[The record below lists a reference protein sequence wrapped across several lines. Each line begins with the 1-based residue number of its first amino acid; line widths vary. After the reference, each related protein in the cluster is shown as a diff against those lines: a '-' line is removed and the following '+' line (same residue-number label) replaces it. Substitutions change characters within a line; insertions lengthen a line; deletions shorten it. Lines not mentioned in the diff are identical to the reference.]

1 MKGGKMSDIEKA
13 RELFERLEGKKK
25 SIDEGK
31 STLEVLDRVRKGGG
45 DIRQESLRRFKIQ
58 QKLAEVREVKQ
69 RGALVC

>member
-58 QKLAEVREVKQ
+58 QRLMDVREVKLK
-69 RGALVC
+69 GELVC